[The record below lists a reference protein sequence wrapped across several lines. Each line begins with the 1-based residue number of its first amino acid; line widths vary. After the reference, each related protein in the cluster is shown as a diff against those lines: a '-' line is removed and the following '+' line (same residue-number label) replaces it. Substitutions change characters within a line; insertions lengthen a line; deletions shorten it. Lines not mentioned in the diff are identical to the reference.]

1 MRAFVTGATGF
12 IGGRVVARL
21 RGRGDEVVALVR
33 SPANARELEQLGVEL
48 LAGDLDDLESIRRGL
63 EGADACF
70 HIAAVYKVGV
80 PQAERQA
87 LIDANVGGTE
97 RVLDAAIDAG
107 IMRIVYVSTCNVFG
121 NTHGEV
127 VDETYRR
134 DEAEGFLSA
143 YDESKYRA
151 HLAAE
156 ERIARGA
163 PIVVV
168 MPAGVYG
175 PNDHSELGNMIDQT
189 RRGRMLMIPFPDT
202 GIGYV
207 HVDDVADGI
216 LLAYDKGRD
225 GESYVLS
232 GTLGTIRDLVEKTA
246 QLSGRR
252 KPRLAMPTP
261 MMKLV
266 APLGPVVG
274 PLLGYPPNMKELIT
288 VSDGVTMWA
297 RDDKAR
303 RELGFEPRP
312 LDEGLRQTLA
322 ASR

>member
-1 MRAFVTGATGF
+1 MRAFITGATGF
-12 IGGRVVARL
+12 IGGHVARRL
-21 RGRGDEVVALVR
+21 RARGDEVVALVR
-33 SPANARELEQLGVEL
+33 SPEKASALRDLGADLVQ
-48 LAGDLDDLESIRRGL
+48 GDLDDTDVIRRGL

-70 HIAAVYKVGV
+70 HIAAIYKVGI
-80 PQAERQA
+80 PESERRA
-87 LIDANVGGTE
+87 LIDSNVGGTE
-97 RVLDAAIDAG
+97 RVLDAAIEAG
-107 IMRIVYVSTCNVFG
+107 TRRIVYVSTCNVFG

-134 DEAEGFLSA
+134 DEREGFLSA

-163 PIVVV
+163 PIVIV

-175 PNDHSELGNMIDQT
+175 PGDHSELGNMIDQT
-189 RRGRMLMIPFPDT
+189 RRGRMLMIPFPHT

-216 LLAYDKGRD
+216 LLAFDRGRD

-232 GTLGTIRDLVEKTA
+232 GTLGTVRDLVQTTA
-246 QLSGRR
+246 ELAGRR
-252 KPRLAMPTP
+252 KPRLAVPT
-261 MMKLV
+261 MIMKLV
-266 APLGPVVG
+266 APLGPFIG

-297 RDDKAR
+297 TDAKAQE
-303 RELGFEPRP
+303 ELGFKPRP
-312 LDEGLRQTLA
+312 LREGLQETLA
-322 ASR
+322 AGT

>member
-1 MRAFVTGATGF
+1 MTGATGF
-12 IGGRVVARL
+12 IGGHVVRRL
-21 RGRGDEVVALVR
+21 RARGDDVVALVR
-33 SPANARELEQLGVEL
+33 SPAKAGDLRDLGVEL
-48 LAGDLDDLESIRRGL
+48 VQGDLDDGGALRQGL

-80 PQAERQA
+80 PASERQA

-107 IMRIVYVSTCNVFG
+107 VRRILYVSTCNVFG
-121 NTHGEV
+121 NTHGQV
-127 VDETYRR
+127 VDESYHR

-151 HLAAE
+151 HLVAE

-163 PIVVV
+163 PIVMV

-175 PNDHSELGNMIDQT
+175 PDDHSELGNMIEQT
-189 RRGRMLMIPFPDT
+189 RRGRMIAIPFPDT

-216 LLAYDKGRD
+216 LLAFEKGRD

-232 GTLGTIRDLVEKTA
+232 GTLGTVRDLVQKTA
-246 QLSGRR
+246 ELSGRR
-252 KPRLAMPTP
+252 KPRLGMPTVA
-261 MMKLV
+261 MKLV

-274 PLLGYPPNMKELIT
+274 PLLGYPPNVKELIT

-297 RDDKAR
+297 TDAKAQE
-303 RELGFEPRP
+303 ELGFKPRS